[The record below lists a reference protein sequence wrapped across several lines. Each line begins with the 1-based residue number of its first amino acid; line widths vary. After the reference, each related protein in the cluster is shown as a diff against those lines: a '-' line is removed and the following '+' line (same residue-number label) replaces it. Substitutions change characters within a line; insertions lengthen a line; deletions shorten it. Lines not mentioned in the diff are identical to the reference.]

1 MIEIDCVTKQW
12 GKSSLACIIPKEI
25 VRQRHLREN
34 QKIKLILEDKSNVLK
49 ETFGILKQWK
59 KPTGKIMKEV
69 DEELW
74 NE

>member
-1 MIEIDCVTKQW
+1 MIEIECTAKQW

-25 VRQRHLREN
+25 VKQRHLKEN

-49 ETFGILKQWK
+49 ETFGMLKHWK
-59 KPTGKIMKEV
+59 KPTEEIMREV